1 MSRIARGLL
10 CPLLI
15 LFFIMLPFEAP
26 IWGFENIAAHEEAE
40 EQPSA
45 EKRPGS
51 DEKVLY
57 HVVRPGENLFRI
69 GLKYNITLDG
79 MCRLNNLTSN
89 QPIQPGQRLLV
100 SPVEFQTTPGPAKVD
115 ANKLPPEQP
124 VLQDKE
130 PMFSPEEAQARSGTT
145 NGGTKDLTSKQPL
158 PPVKEPMVSPAETKT
173 TPGPLKKE
181 YITMNFKDVDLQ
193 VLIKFISELTGKN
206 FLVDPAVRGKVT
218 ILSPEK
224 VTVDGAYKVFQSV
237 LEVHGYTTVPSGEV
251 IKIIPADKAKA
262 RDVETVRKKEIK
274 WPVDKIITQLLPLNY
289 AEADS
294 LSRLLRPLIEKT
306 GLLISHPETN
316 TLIII
321 DVMSNINRLI
331 RIINELDVPG
341 DEAIRVFTLEYA
353 KAEDLAKKLLDVLQ
367 ERKGK
372 APTKQ
377 LLKIIPDERTN
388 SLIVLAISKTM
399 ADIEMLIG
407 RLDQKQIRPRENIHL
422 YHLENAVAEDLA
434 KVLSE
439 IPGKGGEDKKKGK
452 EALISK
458 DVNISADIATN
469 TLVIIAEPDEYQ
481 ILEEIIKKL
490 DTPRTMVYVE
500 ALITEVSITRAMELG
515 VEWRLGNIYNGG
527 YEAGQDGGVWLGG
540 STGSSARLDSLSDG
554 AIPGGFV
561 AGVIGKGIT
570 LGAVT
575 FPTIGAF
582 IRAIRSDSDF
592 NILSTPQ
599 ILTLDNEEAVIE
611 VGQNIPFVT
620 RVDQGTST
628 TDRAIQSFE
637 YKDVGVTLKVTPQIN
652 NNRFVRR
659 QVEQS
664 TKAVL
669 ESAALGGT
677 VLAPTTTFRTAK
689 TTITVKDGETAVI
702 GGMIQER
709 MDRGKTQ
716 TPCLGGIP
724 FLGWLFK
731 TTTDRDEKI
740 NLMVFL
746 APRIVANP
754 EEGRELYDKK
764 KREMDE
770 ERDRVLKGEQHEK
783 MRKKAFE

>member
-1 MSRIARGLL
+1 MSRIAKGLL
-10 CPLLI
+10 WPLLI
-15 LFFIMLPFEAP
+15 LFFIMLSFEAP
-26 IWGFENIAAHEEAE
+26 VWGFENIAAQEEVE
-40 EQPSA
+40 EQPAA
-45 EKRPGS
+45 EKRESP
-51 DEKVLY
+51 DEKALY
-57 HVVRPGENLFRI
+57 HVVRPGENLFQI
-69 GLKYNITLDG
+69 GLKYNITVDG
-79 MCRLNNLTSN
+79 MYRRNNLTPN
-89 QPIQPGQRLLV
+89 QPLLPGQRLLV
-100 SPVEFQTTPGPAKVD
+100 SPTETQAASGATKAGTNDLAPK
-115 ANKLPPEQP
+115 QP
-124 VLQDKE
+124 VLPDKK
-130 PMFSPEEAQARSGTT
+130 PLAASAEAKT
-145 NGGTKDLTSKQPL
+145 
-158 PPVKEPMVSPAETKT
+158 VSR
-173 TPGPLKKE
+173 PLKKE
-181 YITMNFKDVDLQ
+181 YVTMNFKDVDLH

-218 ILSPEK
+218 ILSPNK
-224 VTVDGAYKVFQSV
+224 VTVDAAYKVFQSI
-237 LEVHGYTTVPSGEV
+237 LEVHGYTTVPSGKV
-251 IKIIPADKAKA
+251 IKIIPAIKAKA
-262 RDVETVRKKEIK
+262 RGVETVRKKELK
-274 WPVDKIITQLLPLNY
+274 WPEDKIITQLLPLDY
-289 AEADS
+289 ADAALIS
-294 LSRLLRPLIEKT
+294 KLLRPLIEKT
-306 GLLISHPETN
+306 GLLISYPETN

-331 RIINELDVPG
+331 RIINELDVPE
-341 DEAIRVFTLEYA
+341 DVAIHVFTLEYA
-353 KAEDLAKKLLDVLQ
+353 KAQDLATKLLNVLQ
-367 ERKGK
+367 EKKGK

-377 LLKIIPDERTN
+377 FLKIIPDERTN
-388 SLIVLAISKTM
+388 SLIALATSKTM

-407 RLDQKQIRPRENIHL
+407 KLDQKQIRPRENIHI

-439 IPGKGGEDKKKGK
+439 IPGKGTAGKKGK
-452 EALISK
+452 APLISK
-458 DVNISADIATN
+458 DVNISADMATN

-490 DTPRTMVYVE
+490 DMPRTMVYVE
-500 ALITEVSITRAMELG
+500 ALIMEVSTTKALELG

-527 YEAGQDGGVWLGG
+527 YGSDQEGGFWFGG
-540 STGSSARLDSLSDG
+540 STGNNARLDSLSDG

-582 IRAIRSDSDF
+582 IRAVRSDSDF

-620 RVDQGTST
+620 RVDQGTSV

-652 NNRFVRR
+652 NNRFVRL

-664 TKAVL
+664 TQTVL

-677 VLAPTTTFRTAK
+677 VLAPTTTFRSAK
-689 TTITVKDGETAVI
+689 TVITVKDGETAVI
-702 GGMIQER
+702 GGLIQER

-731 TTTDRDEKI
+731 TTSDRDEKV

-746 APRIVANP
+746 TPHIIENP
-754 EEGRELYDKK
+754 EEGRDLYDKK
-764 KREMDE
+764 KRKMDE
-770 ERDRVLKGEQHEK
+770 ERDRVLRMEQHEK
-783 MRKKAFE
+783 MRKMGFE